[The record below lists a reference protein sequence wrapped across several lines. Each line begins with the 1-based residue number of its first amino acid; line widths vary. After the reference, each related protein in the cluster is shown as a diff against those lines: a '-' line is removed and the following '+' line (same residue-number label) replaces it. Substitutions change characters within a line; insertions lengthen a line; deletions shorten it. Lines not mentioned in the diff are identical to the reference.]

1 MIHGLMEAAETEVSS
16 VQKADSLWQIH
27 IYIQMDSD
35 RTATE
40 FMCHSA
46 CCRPDLRPKQVGGGG
61 GLGGGSASCAPPKQT
76 HHRSSVGPPAPR
88 GWAGSRRFPGT
99 LGRGLGSPPPSAGRS
114 SLAGNLSLGDTV
126 QRTSA
131 KGETSSTQG
140 EMSRGRQDV
149 ETPLSEIHRPR
160 GGCVSTGF
168 FVST

>member
-61 GLGGGSASCAPPKQT
+61 GWGGRLHV
-76 HHRSSVGPPAPR
+76 HHPNRLTTDLQWGLQLQEDGLAQED
-88 GWAGSRRFPGT
+88 FPG
-99 LGRGLGSPPPSAGRS
+99 L
-114 SLAGNLSLGDTV
+114 
-126 QRTSA
+126 
-131 KGETSSTQG
+131 
-140 EMSRGRQDV
+140 
-149 ETPLSEIHRPR
+149 
-160 GGCVSTGF
+160 
-168 FVST
+168 